1 MYQRILVPVDGTSA
15 KQAMLDEAIHL
26 TQFCHESSL
35 RLVHVVDVS
44 AVAEVER
51 EWGGASSVANVA
63 DAVRKNAQDILDDA
77 AQKVKAAGLDTEAV
91 LIEIQDG
98 DLAAAVVEG
107 AKKWDADLIVMGTHG
122 HGGLYHLIMGS
133 VAEGVVR
140 QARVPVLLVPSQ
152 G

>member
-15 KQAMLDEAIHL
+15 KQAMLGEAICL
-26 TQFCHESSL
+26 AQFCHESSL
-35 RLVHVVDVS
+35 RLVHIVDVS

-51 EWGGASSVANVA
+51 ELGGASSVANVA

-77 AQKVKAAGLDTEAV
+77 AQKVKAAGLDAEAV

-152 G
+152 A

>member
-15 KQAMLDEAIHL
+15 KQAMLDEAIRL

-51 EWGGASSVANVA
+51 ELGGASSVANVA